1 MQCGEEAE
9 AKRDSGQLGEATW
22 ARLGV
27 LPPDATSAVFVPWLR
42 SMLGF
47 PTDRAIAFS
56 LGQRERAEA
65 ALRAGISA
73 ES

>member
-1 MQCGEEAE
+1 MNRC
-9 AKRDSGQLGEATW
+9 AT
-22 ARLGV
+22 AY
-27 LPPDATSAVFVPWLR
+27 LR
-42 SMLGF
+42 

-65 ALRAGISA
+65 ALRAGMNA